1 MLIAFLNE
9 FLKSQS
15 LTRLLVYRLQ
25 NFEIFNGTA
34 FGMQGSCAVFE
45 QGLYQMTNH
54 FKYFELK
61 SKTYICNIDREHVS
75 LRACAE

>member
-1 MLIAFLNE
+1 MNE

-34 FGMQGSCAVFE
+34 FGMHGGCAVFE

-54 FKYFELK
+54 FKYFKLK
-61 SKTYICNIDREHVS
+61 SNTYICNIDREHVS
-75 LRACAE
+75 SRACAE

>member
-1 MLIAFLNE
+1 MNE

-34 FGMQGSCAVFE
+34 FGMQGGCAVFE

-54 FKYFELK
+54 FKYFNFKYFKLK
-61 SKTYICNIDREHVS
+61 SNTYICNIDREHVS
-75 LRACAE
+75 SRACAE